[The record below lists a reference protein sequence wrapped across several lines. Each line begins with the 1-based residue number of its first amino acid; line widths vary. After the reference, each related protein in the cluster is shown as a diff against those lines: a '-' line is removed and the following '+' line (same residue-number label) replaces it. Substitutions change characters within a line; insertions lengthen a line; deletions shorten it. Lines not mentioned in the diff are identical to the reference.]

1 MRFTTILLEK
11 EPNLA
16 TITLN
21 QPQQL
26 NLLNNQMITEIKK
39 AVHSLEND
47 DNIRVV
53 IITGA
58 GEQAFSAGVDL
69 KLMRGL
75 DVPKAREFIQGL
87 HNACKSI
94 RELPKLVI
102 AAINGVCF
110 GGSFE
115 LALSCDIRIAS
126 ENAQLGLPEIKV
138 GIPSVIEAAL
148 MTRLIGIGKT
158 KEFIFTGDSIDAYE
172 AERLGLVNK
181 VVPLVQLSSAA
192 REMATKILNYSP
204 TAVKVQKDVI
214 NKWMTLELE
223 AAIDYSINAF
233 SLCFTTEE
241 PKEAMNAFLEK
252 RKPCF
257 KKSASTP

>member
-1 MRFTTILLEK
+1 MKFTTILLER
-11 EPNLA
+11 EPGIA

-21 QPQQL
+21 QPQRL
-26 NLLNNQMITEIKK
+26 NLLDNQMIAEIKK
-39 AVHSLEND
+39 ALDSLKND
-47 DNIRVV
+47 DNVGVV

-69 KLMRGL
+69 KLMREL
-75 DVPKAREFIQGL
+75 DVPRAREFIQGL
-87 HNACKSI
+87 HNVCKGI

-102 AAINGVCF
+102 AAINGACF

-126 ENAQLGLPEIKV
+126 ENAQLGLPEIRV

-148 MTRLIGIGKT
+148 MARLIGIGKT
-158 KEFIFTGDSIDAYE
+158 KEFVFTGDIVDAYE

-181 VVPLVQLSSAA
+181 VVSLAQLSSMA
-192 REMATKILNYSP
+192 REMATKILDYSP
-204 TAVKVQKDVI
+204 TAVRVQKDVI
-214 NKWMTLELE
+214 NKWMTLDLE

-233 SLCFTTEE
+233 SLCFATEE

-257 KKSASTP
+257 RKSVSSP

>member
-1 MRFTTILLEK
+1 MRFTTILLER
-11 EPNLA
+11 EPGIA

-21 QPQQL
+21 QPQRL
-26 NLLNNQMITEIKK
+26 NLLDNQMIAEIKK
-39 AVHSLEND
+39 ALDSLKND
-47 DNIRVV
+47 DNVGVV

-69 KLMRGL
+69 KLMREL
-75 DVPKAREFIQGL
+75 DVPRAREFIQGL
-87 HNACKSI
+87 HNVCKSI

-102 AAINGVCF
+102 AAINGACF

-126 ENAQLGLPEIKV
+126 ENAQLGLPEIRV

-148 MTRLIGIGKT
+148 MARLIGIGKT
-158 KEFIFTGDSIDAYE
+158 KEFVFTGDIVDAYE

-181 VVPLVQLSSAA
+181 VVSLAQLSSMA
-192 REMATKILNYSP
+192 REMATKILDYSP
-204 TAVKVQKDVI
+204 TAVRVQKDVI
-214 NKWMTLELE
+214 NKWMTLDLE

-233 SLCFTTEE
+233 SLCFATEE

-257 KKSASTP
+257 RKSVSSP